1 MKHAPIG
8 KEEAANKTPKKEKKK
23 RKHAP
28 IREEEA
34 HKTTK
39 KSKKDYE
46 VLDRNMKPGMHP
58 EIATDEATGV
68 TAEPDED
75 EESEESEVSV
85 KPAKSSNPK
94 KKKGAVPTKAAVP
107 KKEAVPKKVAAPK
120 QAAVRPHP
128 TPSLKDS
135 IQSLQSSRNCP
146 SM

>member
-8 KEEAANKTPKKEKKK
+8 EEEAANKTPTKEHKK

-39 KSKKDYE
+39 QSKKDYE
-46 VLDRNMKPGMHP
+46 VLDRYMKPGMHP

-75 EESEESEVSV
+75 EDSEESEESEVSV

-94 KKKGAVPTKAAVP
+94 NKKGAVP
-107 KKEAVPKKVAAPK
+107 PK
-120 QAAVRPHP
+120 QAALRPHP

-135 IQSLQSSRNCP
+135 I
-146 SM
+146 